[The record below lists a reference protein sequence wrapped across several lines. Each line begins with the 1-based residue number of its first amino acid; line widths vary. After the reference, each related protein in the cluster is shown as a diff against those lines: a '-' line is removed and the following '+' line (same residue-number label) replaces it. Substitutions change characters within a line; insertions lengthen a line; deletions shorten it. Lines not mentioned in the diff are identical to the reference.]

1 MEIVVRKVSKSF
13 DGGLVVALDDVSV
26 EFGKGERVVVTGPTG
41 CGKSTLLSLLALLD
55 RPDSGEILIEGSPG
69 SSIASPE
76 AWRAA
81 NVGIVFQLHHLLPH
95 LTALENVML
104 AVDSRR
110 DGRERG
116 KQILEQLNL
125 QHRAHTRANK
135 LSGGER
141 QLAAVGRALIA
152 RPRLVIADE
161 PTGSVDSKT
170 GQRILAAITEWS
182 QETGGTLVLATH
194 DPSVA
199 AWADREVRLLD
210 GRVSGDDR
218 SAARQG

>member
-1 MEIVVRKVSKSF
+1 MDIVARKVSKSF

-41 CGKSTLLSLLALLD
+41 CGKSTLLSLLSLLD

-104 AVDSRR
+104 AVNSRR

-125 QHRAHTRANK
+125 QHRANTRANK

-141 QLAAVGRALIA
+141 QLAAVARALIA

-199 AWADREVRLLD
+199 AWADREVCLLD
-210 GRVSGDDR
+210 GRVSGNDP
-218 SAARQG
+218 SAAR